1 MSLTGK
7 VVIITGGTKGIGAA
21 ISESLHAQGASIV
34 ATYASDASSAEEL
47 NKKLSTDSKRI
58 LTLQSDAGS
67 IPAIEKLVSTTLK
80 TFGQIDIVIPNAGI
94 LLMKGLSQTT
104 ESDFDKAF
112 TTNVKGPWFL
122 CQKAAPHMKSGG
134 KILLLSTSLTANS
147 SITPNYMLYN
157 ATKGAIEQM
166 TRLMAKELSPKGI
179 SVNAIAPG
187 PTATE
192 LFLAGK
198 SEELLQGF
206 TKAIPAGRLGQPED
220 IAGAVKLLLSD
231 ESGWIQGQV
240 VRANGGMVV

>member
-1 MSLTGK
+1 
-7 VVIITGGTKGIGAA
+7 
-21 ISESLHAQGASIV
+21 
-34 ATYASDASSAEEL
+34 
-47 NKKLSTDSKRI
+47 
-58 LTLQSDAGS
+58 
-67 IPAIEKLVSTTLK
+67 
-80 TFGQIDIVIPNAGI
+80 
-94 LLMKGLSQTT
+94 
-104 ESDFDKAF
+104 
-112 TTNVKGPWFL
+112 
-122 CQKAAPHMKSGG
+122 
-134 KILLLSTSLTANS
+134 
-147 SITPNYMLYN
+147 
-157 ATKGAIEQM
+157 M